1 MQTSKMPATTQPILE
16 TDRLILRPRT
26 MEDLDHVIAM
36 NSDPEVMR
44 HIAPVG
50 TAFMS
55 KEAVA
60 KRSFTHVDRGLGYW
74 SISRRGSPGEL
85 LGYIALFPNDPA
97 TAQIE
102 LGYRFDTRHWGRG
115 YATEAASRLLQHG
128 FGSLDLA
135 EAVILTHPLNAA
147 SLRLAEKLG
156 FQRDSDRRSW
166 LMGDPHFLCA
176 YFRLSRAGWL
186 ATHDA
191 AAAPAVTPPVA

>member
-1 MQTSKMPATTQPILE
+1 MQTSKMPVTTQPILA

-26 MEDLDHVIAM
+26 MEDLDHVTAM

-55 KEAVA
+55 RESVA
-60 KRSFTHVDRGLGYW
+60 KRSFTHVERGLGYW
-74 SISRRGSPGEL
+74 SISRRESPGEL
-85 LGYIALFPNDPA
+85 LGYVALFPNDPA
-97 TAQIE
+97 APQIE
-102 LGYRFDTRHWGRG
+102 LSYRFDTRHWGQG
-115 YATEAASRLLQHG
+115 YATEATSRLLEHG
-128 FGSLDLA
+128 FGPLDLA
-135 EAVILTHPLNAA
+135 EVVILTHPLNTA

-156 FQRDSDRRSW
+156 FRRESDRRSW

-176 YFRLSRAGWL
+176 FFRLSRAGWL

-191 AAAPAVTPPVA
+191 GTASAVKPPVA

>member
-1 MQTSKMPATTQPILE
+1 MQTSKMPATTQPILA

-26 MEDLDHVIAM
+26 IEDLDHVIAM

-55 KEAVA
+55 REAVA

-74 SISRRGSPGEL
+74 SISPRESPGAL
-85 LGYIALFPNDPA
+85 LGYVALFPGAPA

-102 LGYRFDTRHWGRG
+102 LGYRFETRHWGRG

-128 FGSLDLA
+128 FGPLDLT
-135 EAVILTHPLNAA
+135 EVVILTHPLNAA
-147 SLRLAEKLG
+147 SLRLAERLG
-156 FQRDSDRRSW
+156 FQRESDRCSW

-176 YFRLSRAGWL
+176 FFRLGRAGWL

-191 AAAPAVTPPVA
+191 AAAPVVTPPVA